1 MKNKKLVRAFSIFAL
16 VTAFAACSNK
26 APETN
31 DSSTPASVGDVS
43 SDEKEMDDQS
53 TEINQMSTESND
65 PQAAN
70 EQAPVEEKTEE
81 NENENENEEMTKDGV
96 YVSTLLASNEG
107 NPMKDIDS
115 ATCYEVNIEEDTL
128 IVKGSI
134 DYRETFEDYDNISP
148 IENGEH
154 KFKLAEDAV
163 FQAVGGT
170 SPGQEFTR
178 EEFLEYEKEVDDSG
192 LALIIEVENGLVTS
206 VSISS

>member
-31 DSSTPASVGDVS
+31 DSSTPASVEDVS

-96 YVSTLLASNEG
+96 YVSTLFASNEG
-107 NPMKDIDS
+107 NPMEDIDS

-178 EEFLEYEKEVDDSG
+178 EEFLEYEKEVDNSG